1 MAKKGKKTNNE
12 KPKSI
17 VETEVL
23 SGSIED
29 NLEAAEG
36 ESTTR
41 SQESKL
47 LPKFDVMGE
56 AEVRALAKRRARRH
70 LDRDKTSVAKNVK
83 AAPVSSQKIGWV
95 EVPGTIQFEWKAN
108 PWRARPKRLLALSAW
123 MIGLCILSYLLLPD
137 NYIMMIVTPIIIFGS
152 ASSHLIPSKYTITE
166 EGIYWSNYLNMIFK
180 PWTDI
185 ETCVFDDEMA
195 ELFFDTSSVRSRI
208 QRGIPLYYGDSR
220 DEIEVLVKKLHGE
233 AWDSLRHEVLEK
245 RKDQATPQEE

>member
-1 MAKKGKKTNNE
+1 MAKKEKKTNSE
-12 KPKSI
+12 GLKSN

-29 NLEAAEG
+29 SLEAAKR
-36 ESTTR
+36 ESTAYN
-41 SQESKL
+41 QESKL

-70 LDRDKTSVAKNVK
+70 LDRDKSGGVNNVK
-83 AAPVSSQKIGWV
+83 AVTVPSQKMGWV
-95 EVPGTIQFEWKAN
+95 EVPGTIQLEWKAN

-123 MIGLCILSYLLLPD
+123 MIGLCILSYFLLPD

-152 ASSHLIPSKYTITE
+152 ASSHLIPSKYAITE
-166 EGIYWSNYLNMIFK
+166 EGIFWSNYLNMIFK

-185 ETCVFDDEMA
+185 ESCVFDDEMA

-208 QRGIPLYYGDSR
+208 QRGIPMYYGDNR
-220 DEIEVLVKKLHGE
+220 DEVEALVKKLHGE

-245 RKDQATPQEE
+245 RKDQAIPQKE